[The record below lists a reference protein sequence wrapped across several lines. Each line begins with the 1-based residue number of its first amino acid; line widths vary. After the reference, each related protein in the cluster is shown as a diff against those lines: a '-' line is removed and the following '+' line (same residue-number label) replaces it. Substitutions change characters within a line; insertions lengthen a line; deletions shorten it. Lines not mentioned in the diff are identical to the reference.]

1 MEHPLV
7 SIDKT
12 LTEEQVINTIND
24 LNTKLSYALRS
35 NNSYVANQIS
45 MAIESYRTRLFEIYK
60 QNDQNS
66 QIDKYTKNIDIS

>member
-12 LTEEQVINTIND
+12 LTEEQVNSAIND

-45 MAIESYRTRLFEIYK
+45 MVIESYRTRLFEIYK
-60 QNDQNS
+60 QNDQDS
-66 QIDKYTKNIDIS
+66 QIDNYTKNIDIS